1 MQSDQSLDLCSSQGS
16 NVSSDGFSGSVGSV
30 RLGIEELLVRDSPP
44 VKSLCCVLEQDT
56 LSAA

>member
-16 NVSSDGFSGSVGSV
+16 NVSSGGFSDSVGSV